1 MKKLQLKFNLL
12 YALNTVFYYAGYCIV
27 VGYISVYLLSQGLS
41 NTMIGIVL
49 AMSQVLSVLLQP
61 ILIDYIEKYQNAKV
75 KKTLLYLT
83 GTVLIFSII
92 LFLFNQ
98 YAIVL
103 IGCVIF
109 VLAIVMAMMSLMN
122 SLAFEYQEIHIIYGV
137 ARGLGSL
144 SYALTSLMI
153 GYLLSVYDVSLL
165 PLLYVIDFAFLMLI
179 LKKYHYTETVQ
190 EYHHNHH
197 LKESTITF
205 LKKYKFFTCF
215 LVGIILIFFNHTFI
229 NHYLIQIIKNLG
241 GGASHMSKAIFIASV
256 VELPMMFLFNKINK
270 VIKTNTLMKISVSM
284 FFVKHLLT
292 FLASNIAIIYVAQCV
307 QIFAYALFIPASV
320 YYVRDNIQSEDQL
333 KGQALITMAMTL
345 AGIFADLCGGILLDV
360 LSVKTVLLIASLI
373 SLIGLSIV
381 FVSDKIKK
389 LDLNI

>member
-12 YALNTVFYYAGYCIV
+12 YALNTIFYYAGYCVV
-27 VGYISVYLLSQGLS
+27 VGYISVYLLSQGFS

-49 AMSQVLSVLLQP
+49 AISQVLSVSLQP
-61 ILIDYIEKYQNAKV
+61 ILIGYIEKYQNAKV

-83 GTVLIFSII
+83 GTVLVLSII

-205 LKKYKFFTCF
+205 LKNISFYLLFSGNYFDF
-215 LVGIILIFFNHTFI
+215 L
-229 NHYLIQIIKNLG
+229 
-241 GGASHMSKAIFIASV
+241 
-256 VELPMMFLFNKINK
+256 
-270 VIKTNTLMKISVSM
+270 
-284 FFVKHLLT
+284 
-292 FLASNIAIIYVAQCV
+292 
-307 QIFAYALFIPASV
+307 
-320 YYVRDNIQSEDQL
+320 
-333 KGQALITMAMTL
+333 
-345 AGIFADLCGGILLDV
+345 
-360 LSVKTVLLIASLI
+360 
-373 SLIGLSIV
+373 
-381 FVSDKIKK
+381 
-389 LDLNI
+389 

>member
-1 MKKLQLKFNLL
+1 MNIMKKLQLKFNLL

-27 VGYISVYLLSQGLS
+27 VGYISVYLLSQGFS
-41 NTMIGIVL
+41 NTMIGVVL
-49 AMSQVLSVLLQP
+49 AISQVLSVLLQP

-83 GTVLIFSII
+83 GTVLILSII

-165 PLLYVIDFAFLMLI
+165 PFLYVIDFAFLMLI
-179 LKKYHYTETVQ
+179 LK
-190 EYHHNHH
+190 
-197 LKESTITF
+197 
-205 LKKYKFFTCF
+205 
-215 LVGIILIFFNHTFI
+215 
-229 NHYLIQIIKNLG
+229 
-241 GGASHMSKAIFIASV
+241 
-256 VELPMMFLFNKINK
+256 
-270 VIKTNTLMKISVSM
+270 
-284 FFVKHLLT
+284 
-292 FLASNIAIIYVAQCV
+292 
-307 QIFAYALFIPASV
+307 
-320 YYVRDNIQSEDQL
+320 
-333 KGQALITMAMTL
+333 
-345 AGIFADLCGGILLDV
+345 
-360 LSVKTVLLIASLI
+360 
-373 SLIGLSIV
+373 
-381 FVSDKIKK
+381 
-389 LDLNI
+389 